1 MWAAETRLARRAAG
15 WYGRE
20 MRSGFTLVEITTVLV
35 IIALIVGGILIGR
48 DIVAAAG
55 LRATLGQIESYN
67 SAVQAFRQKYG
78 GHPGDLS
85 RIEASVYGLFTF
97 DAGLNLG
104 NGNGVFDLADPGS
117 PNRQFSGEAPAFWR
131 HLSEAGLIEGAFGT
145 AGNGEVETDGTLT
158 GPVTDIAQSIPPARL
173 GRRNFITAYSSS
185 GVNYYEINAVT
196 RISALGSHQVTR
208 PGLVPSEAHMID
220 DKIDDGLAGSGTV
233 VARGR
238 VGLSGALNQLP
249 DSTPSASPCVVDLST
264 TPVVYALSF
273 PEPSCALRIE
283 MARH

>member
-1 MWAAETRLARRAAG
+1 
-15 WYGRE
+15 

-67 SAVQAFRQKYG
+67 AAVQAFRAKYG
-78 GHPGDLS
+78 GRPGDLA
-85 RIEASVYGLFTF
+85 RTEALALGLFTF

-117 PNRQFSGEAPAFWR
+117 PNRPFSGEAPAFWR
-131 HLSEAGLIEGAFGT
+131 HLSEAGLIEGAYGT
-145 AGNGEVETDGTLT
+145 VGNSEVETDGTLT

-173 GRRNFITAYSSS
+173 GRGNFITVYSAS
-185 GVNYYEINAVT
+185 GVNYYEINAIVW
-196 RISALGSHQVTR
+196 ISGLGLYRVTR
-208 PGLVPSEAHMID
+208 PGLVPSEAYMID
-220 DKIDDGLAGSGTV
+220 DKIDDGLAASGTV

-238 VGLSGALNQLP
+238 VGLSGALNQPP
-249 DSTPSASPCVVDLST
+249 DTAPSSTPCVVDVT
-264 TPVVYALSF
+264 ATPVVYSLSYR
-273 PEPSCALRIE
+273 EPSCAVRIE

>member
-1 MWAAETRLARRAAG
+1 
-15 WYGRE
+15 

-35 IIALIVGGILIGR
+35 IIALVVGGILIGK
-48 DIVAAAG
+48 DFVAAAG
-55 LRATLGQIESYN
+55 LRATLGQLERYN
-67 SAVQAFRQKYG
+67 AAVQAFRAKYG
-78 GHPGDLS
+78 GWPGDLD
-85 RIEASVYGLFTF
+85 RREASVYGLFTF

-131 HLSEAGLIEGAFGT
+131 HLSESGLIEGAYGT
-145 AGNGEVETDGTLT
+145 AGNGEVETDGTLA

-173 GRRNFITAYSSS
+173 GRRNSITVYSSF
-185 GVNYYEINAVT
+185 GINYYEINAIA

-208 PGLVPSEAHMID
+208 PGLVPSEAHSID
-220 DKIDDGLAGSGTV
+220 NKIDDGLADSGTV

-238 VGLSGALNQLP
+238 AGLSGALNQPP
-249 DSTPSASPCVVDLST
+249 DTAPSSTPCVVDLTT
-264 TPVVYALSF
+264 TPVVYSLSYR
-273 PEPSCALRIE
+273 EPSCAVRIE